1 MKRSTGRRN
10 VPGHGGKPMLSFRIT
25 LSVAFVLVLLALVPL
40 AAGRLGPEPAGTGS
54 APTASSGINHVFV
67 INLENKGFSRVWGP
81 QSGAP
86 YLSKTLRSEGVLLSS
101 YYSIAHSS
109 LPNYIA
115 QISGQ
120 APNTRTLKDCAVY
133 SKFTGSGTV
142 PPGQWVGTGCV
153 YPAAVPT
160 VADQL
165 TDAGKTWKGY
175 MEDMKT
181 PCRHPELGAADDT
194 KKARVGDQYAVR
206 HNPFMY
212 FSGITES
219 GACATN
225 VVDLDALPVD
235 LASAA
240 STPNLSYITPNLCN
254 DGHDKPCVDGRSGGL
269 QAIDSW
275 LKQWV
280 PRITESAAFRQDG
293 VLVITFD
300 ESDEKDI
307 VDPDSYSCCD
317 ASSTPAPYLPGGI
330 GGGLVGALVL
340 SPHIKGGTTSDTV
353 YNHYSLL
360 ASIEDIFSLPYL
372 GYAGAFGQHRFG
384 FDVYNSKP

>member
-1 MKRSTGRRN
+1 MSPRN
-10 VPGHGGKPMLSFRIT
+10 TADTAAGQYGGSMVSFRIAMST
-25 LSVAFVLVLLALVPL
+25 ALVLVLLALVPL
-40 AAGRLGPEPAGTGS
+40 AAGRMGSVSEESVAPA
-54 APTASSGINHVFV
+54 APSSGINHVFV
-67 INLENKGFSRVWGP
+67 INLENKGFSRVWG
-81 QSGAP
+81 QDSGAP
-86 YLSKTLRSEGVLLSS
+86 YLSQTLRSQGVLLSS

-133 SKFTGSGTV
+133 SKFTSSGTV

-153 YPAAVPT
+153 YPATVPT
-160 VADQL
+160 LADQL
-165 TDAGKTWKGY
+165 TSAGKSWKGY

-194 KKARVGDQYAVR
+194 KKASVGDQYAAR
-206 HNPFMY
+206 HNPFVY
-212 FSGITES
+212 FSSITES
-219 GACATN
+219 PVCASN
-225 VVDLDALPVD
+225 VVDLNALTDD

-254 DGHDKPCVDGRSGGL
+254 DGHDKPCVNGRAGGL
-269 QAIDSW
+269 QAIDTW

-280 PRITESAAFRQDG
+280 PLITASPAFRQDG

-307 VDPDSYSCCD
+307 VDPDAYSCCT
-317 ASSTPAPYLPGGI
+317 ASATPVPTVPGGI
-330 GGGLVGALVL
+330 GGGLVGALLL

>member
-1 MKRSTGRRN
+1 MSDRSAEQTVAGN
-10 VPGHGGKPMLSFRIT
+10 PGSSMLSFRIA
-25 LSVAFVLVLLALVPL
+25 LSAAIVLVLLALVPL
-40 AAGRLGPEPAGTGS
+40 AAGRVGS
-54 APTASSGINHVFV
+54 APAASVAPPAPSSGINHVFV
-67 INLENKGFSRVWGP
+67 INLENKGYSRVWGSD
-81 QSGAP
+81 SGAP
-86 YLSKTLRSEGVLLSS
+86 YLSQTLRSQGVLLSS

-133 SKFTGSGTV
+133 SKFADTGTV

-165 TDAGKTWKGY
+165 TSAGKTWKGY

-194 KKARVGDQYAVR
+194 KKAVVGDQYAAR
-206 HNPFMY
+206 HNPFVY
-212 FSGITES
+212 FAGITGS
-219 GACATN
+219 PQCAAN
-225 VVDLDALPVD
+225 VVDLDALTGD

-240 STPNLSYITPNLCN
+240 TTPNLSYITPNLCS
-254 DGHDKPCVDGRSGGL
+254 DGHDKPCVDGRAGGL
-269 QAIDSW
+269 QAIDTW

-280 PRITESAAFRQDG
+280 PRITDSPAFRQDG

-307 VDPDSYSCCD
+307 VDPDAYTCCT
-317 ASSTPAPYLPGGI
+317 ASSTPVATVPGGI

-353 YNHYSLL
+353 YNHYGLL

-384 FDVYNSKP
+384 TDVYNSVP